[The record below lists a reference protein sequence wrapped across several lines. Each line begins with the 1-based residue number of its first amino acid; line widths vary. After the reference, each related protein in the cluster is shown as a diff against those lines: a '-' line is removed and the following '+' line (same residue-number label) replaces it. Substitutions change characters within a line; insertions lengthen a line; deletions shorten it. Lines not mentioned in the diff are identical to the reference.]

1 MAAYL
6 ITALVMYAL
15 ASIVRLVSLATGT
28 PPKAMTLGTLAWM
41 QAISTGFAA
50 WAAYLLFVVRP

>member
-1 MAAYL
+1 MSAYL
-6 ITALVMYAL
+6 ITALVMYVL
-15 ASIVRLVSLATGT
+15 ASITRLIHLAKGT
-28 PPKAMTLGTLAWM
+28 TPKAMTLGTMAWL